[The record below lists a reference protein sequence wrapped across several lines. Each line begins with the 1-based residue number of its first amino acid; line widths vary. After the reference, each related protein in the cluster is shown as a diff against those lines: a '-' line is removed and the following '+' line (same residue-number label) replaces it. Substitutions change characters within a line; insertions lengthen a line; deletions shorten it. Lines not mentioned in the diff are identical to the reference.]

1 MAPEGPPPATASI
14 TRTLK
19 HRVQV
24 ITTESILLLYGKRLH
39 ATAVLERELC
49 SVLM

>member
-1 MAPEGPPPATASI
+1 MAPEGPPPATVSI
-14 TRTLK
+14 MRALK
-19 HRVQV
+19 HHVQV

-39 ATAVLERELC
+39 ATVVLEREPC